1 MRIALLIQGAPRT
14 TDAPVA
20 ALKFARAALAA
31 GHAIH
36 RAFFHKDGVCIA
48 NRFVALPADEPD
60 IAAEWLEFAERHD
73 VELTVCIAASARRGV
88 LDAGEAARAG
98 LSGATLR
105 EGFEVAG
112 LGQMIEAMLEADR
125 TVTFGA

>member
-31 GHAIH
+31 GHGIH

-48 NRFVALPADEPD
+48 HRFVSLPADEPD
-60 IAAEWLEFAERHD
+60 VAAEWLEFAGRHE
-73 VELTVCIAASARRGV
+73 VELTVCVAASARRGV
-88 LDAGEAARAG
+88 VDAGEAARAG
-98 LSGATLR
+98 LNGATLR
-105 EGFEVAG
+105 EGFDVVG

>member
-31 GHAIH
+31 GHRIH

-60 IAAEWLEFAERHD
+60 IAAEWLEFAARQD

-88 LDAGEAARAG
+88 LDPGEAARVG
-98 LSGATLR
+98 LNGATLR

>member
-98 LSGATLR
+98 RTGATLG
-105 EGFEVAG
+105 EGLEVDR
-112 LGQMIEAMLEADR
+112 LGQIIEERRAADR
-125 TVTFGA
+125 H

>member
-20 ALKFARAALAA
+20 ALRFARAALAA
-31 GHAIH
+31 GHRIH

-60 IAAEWLEFAERHD
+60 IAAEWLDFAGRHD
-73 VELTVCIAASARRGV
+73 VELTVCVAAAARRGV
-88 LDAGEAARAG
+88 VDAGEAARAG
-98 LSGATLR
+98 QDGATLR

-112 LGQMIEAMLEADR
+112 LGQMVEAMLEADR

>member
-14 TDAPVA
+14 TDAPAA
-20 ALKFARAALAA
+20 ALKFARAALAG
-31 GHAIH
+31 GHRIH

-60 IAAEWLEFAERHD
+60 IAAEWLEFAGRHD
-73 VELTVCIAASARRGV
+73 VELTVCVAAAARRGV
-88 LDAGEAARAG
+88 VDAGEAARAG

-105 EGFEVAG
+105 DGFEVAG
-112 LGQMIEAMLEADR
+112 LGQMVESMLEADR

>member
-1 MRIALLIQGAPRT
+1 MHIALLIQGAPQGS
-14 TDAPVA
+14 DAPAA
-20 ALKFARAALAA
+20 ALRFARAALAG
-31 GHAIH
+31 GHRIH

-48 NRFVALPADEPD
+48 NRFVSLPADERD
-60 IAAEWLEFAERHD
+60 VAAEWLEFARRHD
-73 VELTVCIAASARRGV
+73 VELTVCVAAAARRGV
-88 LDAGEAARAG
+88 VDAGEAARAG
-98 LSGATLR
+98 LEGATLR

>member
-1 MRIALLIQGAPRT
+1 MRIALLIQGGPRT

-31 GHAIH
+31 GHRIH
-36 RAFFHKDGVCIA
+36 RAFFHKDGVGIA
-48 NRFVALPADEPD
+48 NRFVALPSDEPD
-60 IAAEWLEFAERHD
+60 IAAEWIKFAGRHD
-73 VELTVCIAASARRGV
+73 VELAVCVAASARRGV
-88 LDAGEAARAG
+88 VDAGEATRAG
-98 LSGATLR
+98 LDGATLR

-112 LGQMIEAMLEADR
+112 LGQMIEAMLESDR